1 MARSGGHTA
10 GAGQRSR
17 AGRNGRKAPRPRT
30 ATRRRQRSAGAFPAP
45 LGEGHNRVLEL
56 IAAGVP
62 LAETLDCLMRLIEAG
77 MQGVLGSVLLLDD
90 DGVHLRHGAAP
101 SLPQQFSRAID
112 GAAIGPRAGSCGT
125 AAYRNESVVV
135 EDIERDPL
143 WADYR
148 VLAAPHGLRACWST
162 PIRDV
167 GGRVLGTFALY
178 TRKPGRPAARHLRAI
193 EQATHTA
200 AIAIVKARGERERA
214 GLVRDLGERVKELT
228 ALHECSRLLQSG
240 VAIEDGL
247 LAQFA
252 ARLPAGWQHCEVCEA
267 RVVYG
272 EVEARTPG
280 WRVSPWMQAACF
292 ATGDG
297 RNGSIE
303 VVYVAERPVADEG
316 PFLTEERSL
325 IQSLA
330 DMLAAHLERVRV
342 QEALGESEAVFR
354 SIFENAA
361 IGITMANMHEEIV
374 KCNPAFARLLG
385 YTEAE
390 ILGRTFSEFTH
401 PDDIAANRS
410 LFGSL
415 RDSAIDSF
423 QLPKRYLRKD
433 GRAIWVQ
440 LTVSA
445 VRQVG
450 GGGAR
455 FTMGMVEDITA
466 RKEAEERVRH
476 LAYYDALTNL
486 PNRASLHARLAEA
499 VGQAKSR
506 NGPLALLLMNLHN
519 FRDINDTLGHVNGDA
534 LLRQVAAELRDALWQ
549 SDLVASL
556 GGDEYA
562 ILLARLAS
570 RDDIDLVLGK
580 IAGSLERPF
589 TVAGI
594 PVNVEASL
602 GIALFPEHGDNPE
615 LLWQHADVALRA
627 AREKHVSPLFY
638 ARDLDH
644 YDPRKLTLLGEL
656 AAAIARDELVLY
668 YQPKIDLATEATVG
682 VEALVRWQHPVRGL
696 IFPDQFVPLAERT
709 QLINPLTSWVLAQAL
724 RQGQAWQEMGLT
736 LELSV
741 NLSARNLH
749 NPNLGGEILALAR
762 SLRFPLE
769 RLTLEVTES
778 AIMADPELA
787 KSVLAELEDAGIRL
801 SIDDFG
807 IGQSSF
813 SYLKDLPV
821 SMMKIDKSFV
831 MGFGEPRNAA
841 IVRSAIEL
849 AHNLGLEVTAE
860 GVESEQACRELRRL
874 ACDLAQGYYFARPM
888 PVEQF
893 AAWLGDSR
901 WKIRG

>member
-1 MARSGGHTA
+1 MARSGHTA
-10 GAGQRSR
+10 GAGQGSR
-17 AGRNGRKAPRPRT
+17 TGRNGRKVPRPRT
-30 ATRRRQRSAGAFPAP
+30 ATRRRQRSAGAFVGP
-45 LGEGHNRVLEL
+45 LGEGHSRVLEL

-62 LAETLDCLMRLIEAG
+62 LGETLDSLMRLIEAG
-77 MQGVLGSVLLLDD
+77 MQGVLGSILLLDE

-101 SLPQQFSRAID
+101 SLPPQFSRAID

-125 AAYRNESVVV
+125 AAYRNESVIV

-148 VLAAPHGLRACWST
+148 ALAAPHGLRACWST

-178 TRKPGRPAARHLRAI
+178 MRKPGRPSAGQLRAI
-193 EQATHTA
+193 EQVTHTA
-200 AIAIVKARGERERA
+200 SIAIAKAKGERERA
-214 GLVRDLGERVKELT
+214 
-228 ALHECSRLLQSG
+228 
-240 VAIEDGL
+240 
-247 LAQFA
+247 
-252 ARLPAGWQHCEVCEA
+252 
-267 RVVYG
+267 
-272 EVEARTPG
+272 
-280 WRVSPWMQAACF
+280 
-292 ATGDG
+292 
-297 RNGSIE
+297 
-303 VVYVAERPVADEG
+303 
-316 PFLTEERSL
+316 
-325 IQSLA
+325 
-330 DMLAAHLERVRV
+330 RV
-342 QEALGESEAVFR
+342 QAALGESEAVFR

-361 IGITMANMHEEIV
+361 IGITMANMREEIV
-374 KCNPAFARLLG
+374 RCNPAFARLLG
-385 YTEAE
+385 YTAAE
-390 ILGRTFSEFTH
+390 IAGRTFSEFTH
-401 PDDIAANRS
+401 PDDIAANQT

-415 RDSAIDSF
+415 RNGEIESF
-423 QLPKRYLRKD
+423 QLQKRYLRKD

-445 VRQVG
+445 VRQA

-476 LAYYDALTNL
+476 LAYHDALTDL
-486 PNRASLHARLAEA
+486 PNRVALEARLAEA
-499 VGQAKSR
+499 VGEAKSR
-506 NGPLALLLMNLHN
+506 RGSLALLLMNLHN

-534 LLRQVAAELRDALWQ
+534 LLRQVAGKLREALWQ

-580 IAGSLERPF
+580 ITVALDRPF

-594 PVNVEASL
+594 PVSVEASL
-602 GIALFPEHGDNPE
+602 GIALYPEHGDNPE

-644 YDPRKLTLLGEL
+644 YDPRKLALLGEL
-656 AAAIARDELVLY
+656 AGAITRDELVLH

-682 VEALVRWQHPVRGL
+682 VEALVRWQHPVHGL

-709 QLINPLTSWVLAQAL
+709 QLINPLTTWVLAHAL
-724 RQGQAWQEMGLT
+724 RQGRAWHESGQV

-749 NPNLGGEILALAR
+749 NPHLGGEILALAR

-778 AIMADPELA
+778 AIMADPALA
-787 KSVLAELEDAGIRL
+787 KAVLAELEQAGIRL

-813 SYLKDLPV
+813 AYLKDLPV
-821 SMMKIDKSFV
+821 SRMKIDKSFV

-849 AHNLGLEVTAE
+849 AHNLGFQVTAE
-860 GVESEQACRELRRL
+860 GVEDEKACRELRQL
-874 ACDLAQGYYFARPM
+874 TCDLAQGYYFARPM
-888 PVEQF
+888 PAEQF
-893 AAWLGDSR
+893 AAWLKDSR
-901 WKIRG
+901 WKVAPKNSFPP